1 MEIARVFMEKKTIK
15 ILDEDNLIRNI
26 DKLRDVLNEMCCTL
40 DDQEI
45 NNDKL
50 IVSQQLDKL
59 IFDYMMLK
67 SDNKTDKAEIIT

>member
-1 MEIARVFMEKKTIK
+1 MEKKTIK